1 MLRDTDDG
9 GDEDNDGDGIPD
21 NEDIDNDND
30 GVADDPELWAVV
42 PSVAGSQTGYRWIP
56 FMLCLMLGL
65 LPGVN
70 GGVFRK

>member
-1 MLRDTDDG
+1 MDTDDG

-30 GVADDPELWAVV
+30 GVADDLEIMGGGPFSCGQSDGL
-42 PSVAGSQTGYRWIP
+42 PMDP

-65 LPGVN
+65 FAWRKRRCLP
-70 GGVFRK
+70 K